1 MQIAL
6 LVFVIS
12 ALTTYLTTP
21 LVIRLAHRFNLVDDP
36 KKHVH
41 PAIIHKKTIPRAGGV
56 AIWAGIVVGILL
68 FIPITKQITGLVSAL
83 TLTMIVGVLDDRYDL
98 SPYWRL
104 VSNLAAALLVVGS
117 GIGIAFIGSPFG
129 GVFRLDQIVWTFNT
143 FGGLHSVIVLAD
155 IFAVIWIVWVANM
168 LNWSKGVDGQM
179 PGIAALAAAVLGIA
193 SLRFL
198 PNDPT
203 QITVTQLSAAA
214 VGAAVGFIPFNW
226 HPAKIFPGYSGSTV
240 LGITIATLAIL
251 SGAKVASA
259 VLVMAIPMIDGL
271 FAILRRLASKKSPFF
286 GDKGHLHHR
295 LLDLGWSHQKIA
307 LFYWILCAILGL
319 AALTLHSFEKFLG
332 AIIILFWVLVALVT
346 FSLLPKLK
354 KKKL

>member
-12 ALTTYLTTP
+12 ALTTYLATP
-21 LVIRLAHRFNLVDDP
+21 LVIRFAHRFNLVDDP

-56 AIWAGIVVGILL
+56 AIWAGIIISIFL
-68 FIPITKQITGLVSAL
+68 FIPITKPIIGLVSAL
-83 TLTMIVGVLDDRYDL
+83 TLAMVVGVLDDRYDL
-98 SPYWRL
+98 SPYLRL
-104 VSNLAAALLVVGS
+104 ASNLVVALLVVGS
-117 GIGIAFIGSPFG
+117 GIGIGFIGSPFG
-129 GVFRLDQIVWTFNT
+129 GVLRLDQIVWNFNIL
-143 FGGLHSVIVLAD
+143 GGSHSIIVLAD
-155 IFAVIWIVWVANM
+155 LFAIIWIVWVANM

-179 PGIAALAAAVLGIA
+179 PGIAAIAAAVLGIA

-198 PNDPT
+198 PTDPT
-203 QITVTQLSAAA
+203 QITSVQLSAAA

-251 SGAKVASA
+251 SGAKVATA
-259 VLVMAIPMIDGL
+259 VLVMAIPMIDGA
-271 FAILRRLASKKSPFF
+271 FVIFRRLASKKSPFF
-286 GDKGHLHHR
+286 GDRGHLHHR
-295 LLDLGWSHQKIA
+295 LLGLGWSHQKIA

-332 AIIILFWVLVALVT
+332 AIIILFWVLAVIVT
-346 FSLLPKLK
+346 FSLVPILNK
-354 KKKL
+354 KKS